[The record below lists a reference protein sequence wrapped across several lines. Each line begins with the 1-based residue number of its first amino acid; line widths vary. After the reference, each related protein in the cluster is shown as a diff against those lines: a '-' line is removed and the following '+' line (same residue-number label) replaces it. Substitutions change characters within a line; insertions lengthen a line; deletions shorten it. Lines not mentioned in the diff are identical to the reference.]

1 MPDKHPI
8 VSRVIKG
15 LGLNEPGELLRWAPK
30 GYRDYRN
37 PSESIRECE
46 GKGRVAMTVRI
57 LSRRDYDK
65 NGVSLG
71 SFPNQRPF
79 RISMQVEDAT
89 GFSCRMTVFGNVFPW
104 KDIGPGH
111 TVTVFAETEIW
122 NEQIQIRSPELLPVN
137 VVGKMLSQYPG
148 KRGRVSAES
157 VSAAIDALLGEGVN
171 ESVDALVRDMG
182 LSESDI
188 LRRSGCRYS
197 SLATFFHA
205 LHRPADLK
213 EAFRA
218 TDEARELTAFH
229 LKNLARR
236 VRERAPT
243 EAARILIDQA
253 DVDALIEAIPYQLTV
268 DQLTAIAEIVDDLRK
283 PLPMRRLLSGD
294 VGTGKTLTYMVPA
307 IAALKK
313 GAIVAVVTPN
323 TVLAQQFVGEVAA
336 LFPSVSTSLITGASK
351 KRIDEGSLM
360 VGTTALINQLEKKG
374 LIPDLLICD
383 EQHRLGRAQRESLLG
398 QHSNLLEATATA
410 IPRTVAMA
418 THGGMDVSILRQSP
432 VEKQIRTSLVERDKR
447 KELFAGLADLVQG
460 GGKIAII
467 YPRLEDGGEA
477 RESVIEAEK
486 QWNKLF
492 PGMVAMVH
500 GRLKDDE
507 KIAVID
513 AMKCGKKQ
521 ILIATTVL
529 ELGVTIKG
537 LIAMLVIAPDR
548 YGVGQLHQ
556 LRGRLARDGGVGF
569 MFMYLQQ
576 PIEAYEQETIERLR
590 RVEAVADGF
599 ELAEQDAYARGFGDL
614 AEDGDSQN
622 GKMPVLFFG
631 IKLSP
636 SDLIE

>member
-1 MPDKHPI
+1 
-8 VSRVIKG
+8 
-15 LGLNEPGELLRWAPK
+15 
-30 GYRDYRN
+30 
-37 PSESIRECE
+37 
-46 GKGRVAMTVRI
+46 MTVRI
-57 LSRRDYDK
+57 QSRRDYDK
-65 NGVSLG
+65 NGVPLG

-104 KDIGPGH
+104 KDIRPGH

-122 NEQIQIRSPELLPVN
+122 NGQIQIRSPELLPVH
-137 VVGKMLSQYPG
+137 VVGKMISQYPG

-157 VSAAIDALLGEGVN
+157 VSEAIDALLTEGIE
-171 ESVDALVRDMG
+171 ESVDALVRDIG
-182 LSESDI
+182 LSEPEI
-188 LRRSGCRYS
+188 LQRSRCRYP
-197 SLATFFHA
+197 SLAAFLHA

-236 VRERAPT
+236 VRERAPS
-243 EAARILIDQA
+243 EAARILIDQEV
-253 DVDALIEAIPYQLTV
+253 VDTLIAAIPYRLTQ
-268 DQLTAIAEIVDDLRK
+268 DQLTAIAEIVEDLRK

-323 TVLAQQFVGEVAA
+323 TVLGQQFVSEVTA
-336 LFPSVSTSLITGASK
+336 LFPSVSTSLITGTSK
-351 KRIDEGSLM
+351 KRLDENSLM
-360 VGTTALINQLEKKG
+360 VGTTALINQMEKKG
-374 LIPDLLICD
+374 IVPDLLICD

-432 VEKQIRTSLVERDKR
+432 VEKQVQTSLVEREKR
-447 KELFAGLADLVQG
+447 KELFAGLGELVKA

-477 RESVIEAEK
+477 RESVIEAER
-486 QWNKLF
+486 QWNRLF
-492 PGMVAMVH
+492 PGRVAMVH
-500 GRLKDDE
+500 GRLKDGE
-507 KIAVID
+507 KVAVID
-513 AMKCGKKQ
+513 EMKSGKKQ

-537 LIAMLVIAPDR
+537 LIGMLVIAPDR

-556 LRGRLARDGGVGF
+556 LRGRLARDGGVGY

-590 RVEAVADGF
+590 RVETLADGF

-614 AEDGDSQN
+614 AEDGDNQN

-631 IKLSP
+631 IKLAP
-636 SDLIE
+636 ADLVGD